1 MRCASK
7 KKECYWG
14 DEAPR
19 KRRKYERSA
28 GPSKAEVLED
38 EEEYIPGPEIWRR
51 MLAELSGM
59 REDIRKGFGELK
71 VVVDRVRKEQV
82 RMRIMLVNMMEE
94 VELQADYIAGVTEKS
109 DSEVS
114 DVAEAEVK
122 ELAEEDR
129 MVKEGKTAEVVA
141 KVVVENVSEGGS
153 EDGSEDESEDGSED
167 GSEDAEMEV

>member
-1 MRCASK
+1 
-7 KKECYWG
+7 
-14 DEAPR
+14 
-19 KRRKYERSA
+19 
-28 GPSKAEVLED
+28 
-38 EEEYIPGPEIWRR
+38 
-51 MLAELSGM
+51 
-59 REDIRKGFGELK
+59 LK
-71 VVVDRVRKEQV
+71 VVVDGVRKEQV

-94 VELQADYIAGVTEKS
+94 VELQADYVAGVTEKS

-141 KVVVENVSEGGS
+141 KVVVENVSEGDSEDGS
-153 EDGSEDESEDGSED
+153 EDGSEGGSED